1 MHKSLYRVE
10 SRRRPRE
17 STSSRSPSTR
27 RRPGR
32 RYEVKDEGNKV
43 GNEGEAIKVFREK
56 KNGKQDRNRKV
67 RKRNHKSPRVESLEA
82 VLGAMEPLKDLGLD
96 EMVGMRLQGRSREQL
111 WRRSPRLPRLER
123 ASVPSRG

>member
-1 MHKSLYRVE
+1 MQ
-10 SRRRPRE
+10 
-17 STSSRSPSTR
+17 
-27 RRPGR
+27 
-32 RYEVKDEGNKV
+32 
-43 GNEGEAIKVFREK
+43 
-56 KNGKQDRNRKV
+56 GKERK
-67 RKRNHKSPRVESLEA
+67 RKRNHKSPRAERLQA